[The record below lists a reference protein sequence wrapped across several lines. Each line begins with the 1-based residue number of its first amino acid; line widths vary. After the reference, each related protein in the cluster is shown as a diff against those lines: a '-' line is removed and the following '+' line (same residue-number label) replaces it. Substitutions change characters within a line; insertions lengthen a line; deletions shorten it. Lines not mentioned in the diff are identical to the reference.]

1 MPDKKIRLMPL
12 FLPMFL
18 EMLFT
23 MLAGMVDTFM
33 LATEGDQAVGAVGT
47 ASSYISVF
55 LTMFTIVSSGML
67 AVMTQYIGAR
77 RPGVAQQTLRLG
89 MLVNLGVGSAVM
101 VLLCFFAE
109 PILDAVG
116 IARDLR
122 EYARIYMQTV
132 GVFSVCSALIPI
144 YSSYLRAFGHTST
157 TLVASVFGNVMNLLL
172 NAVFLY
178 VLDMGVFG
186 IALAT
191 GLSRLLNLLWVWI
204 ASRRRIPLIPNG
216 EKMPNKDLL
225 KKIVR
230 VGLPGALES
239 CMYNLTV
246 MLVISLL
253 NRMDST
259 GTQAIAR
266 AYASQIVNFSL
277 CAGCALAH
285 ANAIIVGWKI
295 GAGRLEE
302 CDRET
307 RKNAVIGIVVG
318 GCTAGVFALFAK
330 PILSIFTQ
338 DPQMISLVQMLLT
351 IDILLEMGRAVNMV
365 FGFTLKATGDAAYP
379 LIIAVIFN
387 FLCAVAGTWF
397 FGICLGWMAVGA
409 YVGMMLDECTR
420 ALFMFLRWNKGLWMN
435 KNLISDE

>member
-1 MPDKKIRLMPL
+1 
-12 FLPMFL
+12 
-18 EMLFT
+18 
-23 MLAGMVDTFM
+23 
-33 LATEGDQAVGAVGT
+33 
-47 ASSYISVF
+47 
-55 LTMFTIVSSGML
+55 
-67 AVMTQYIGAR
+67 
-77 RPGVAQQTLRLG
+77 
-89 MLVNLGVGSAVM
+89 
-101 VLLCFFAE
+101 
-109 PILDAVG
+109 
-116 IARDLR
+116 
-122 EYARIYMQTV
+122 
-132 GVFSVCSALIPI
+132 
-144 YSSYLRAFGHTST
+144 
-157 TLVASVFGNVMNLLL
+157 
-172 NAVFLY
+172 
-178 VLDMGVFG
+178 
-186 IALAT
+186 
-191 GLSRLLNLLWVWI
+191 
-204 ASRRRIPLIPNG
+204 
-216 EKMPNKDLL
+216 
-225 KKIVR
+225 
-230 VGLPGALES
+230 
-239 CMYNLTV
+239 MYNLTV
-246 MLVISLL
+246 MLVISML

-307 RKNAVIGIVVG
+307 RKNAVIGIIVG
-318 GCTAGVFALFAK
+318 GFTAGVFALFAK

-338 DPQMISLVQMLLT
+338 DSQMISLVQMLLT
-351 IDILLEMGRAVNMV
+351 IDILLEMGRALNMV

-409 YVGMMLDECTR
+409 YVGMMLDECSR